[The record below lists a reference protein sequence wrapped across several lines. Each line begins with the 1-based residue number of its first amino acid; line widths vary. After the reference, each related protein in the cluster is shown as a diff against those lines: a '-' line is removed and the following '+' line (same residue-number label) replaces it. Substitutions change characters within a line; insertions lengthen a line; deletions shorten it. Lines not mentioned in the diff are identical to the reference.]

1 MPAANLKMS
10 YINNNSVIRV
20 PPSRLKCLLV
30 FLRSHLLCQFKSLVD
45 VAAYHLGN
53 AFVIVYNLLSTQFN
67 ARMLVVTQ
75 ILRTPLGPGGVPSA
89 LLCFASASWQ
99 EREVWDLYGVYFFRH
114 LDLRKIL
121 TDYGFIHHPLRK
133 DFPLS
138 GYKEVSYNE
147 KEKRT
152 VYTSVEIPQ
161 QQRIFSFA

>member
-1 MPAANLKMS
+1 M
-10 YINNNSVIRV
+10 
-20 PPSRLKCLLV
+20 
-30 FLRSHLLCQFKSLVD
+30 FLHSHLLCQYKSLVD
-45 VAAYHLGN
+45 IAAYNLFGGGR
-53 AFVIVYNLLSTQFN
+53 FTLVYNLLSTQFN
-67 ARMLVVTQ
+67 TRVLVCTQ
-75 ILRTPLGPGGVPSA
+75 TSKGVPSV
-89 LLCFASASWQ
+89 LLFYAAASWL

-138 GYKEVSYNE
+138 GYKEMSYSE

-161 QQRIFSFA
+161 QYRVFSLA